1 MSMSK
6 DRVRFTLAG
15 YYFEGSHESMG
26 LVLREAFGMSERDLV
41 GVETTAKETGGVII
55 QCRPSQ
61 FARFLILRDRV
72 GYQNMFK
79 ELRAELIVP
88 KPIPQI
94 VDCSRNPATN

>member
-6 DRVRFTLAG
+6 DRVRSTLPA
-15 YYFEGSHESMG
+15 YYVEGSHHSMH

-61 FARFLILRDRV
+61 FARFLILREKA

-94 VDCSRNPATN
+94 LDCSRNPATN